1 MKQLMTDICL
11 DMNEYRVNLRVA
23 AIVRRGDAVLLCRPP
38 GHDWWFLP
46 GGRIKVN
53 EDSLTAVRRELTEE
67 IGPGFEVRKPTAIVA
82 NFFDLEERRFHE
94 ICTVY
99 EVTWHGGLIAATVD
113 DVQEEFDWFSLTE
126 LRDVVLKPDLI
137 KQRILNPQTE
147 LELIVNRENK

>member
-53 EDSLTAVRRELTEE
+53 EDSLTAMRRELTEE
-67 IGPGFEVRKPTAIVA
+67 IGPGFEVRKPTVIVE
-82 NFFDLEERRFHE
+82 NFFDLEDRRFHE

-113 DVQEEFDWFSLTE
+113 DVQEEFDWFSLAE